1 MGLVAAAA
9 ERSAEV
15 KLELQLQVTE
25 LQFELD
31 DFVQWRCIYRGPP
44 HALKFPLISL
54 FQWGKEV
61 LGRLCLLF
69 CLLTSIQ
76 SPCSPMKL
84 T

>member
-1 MGLVAAAA
+1 MGLVAAAEQEA
-9 ERSAEV
+9 VV

-25 LQFELD
+25 LQFELE
-31 DFVQWRCIYRGPP
+31 DFGQWRRIYRGPP

-61 LGRLCLLF
+61 LGSLCLLF